1 MEVWFGQWVR
11 EVLCLSIQK
20 RLALVAACL
29 FLASCSQREA
39 VTSIYEGLEQVA
51 AAERAFETEQEP
63 IMLLEKKEKVL
74 YDTILSL
81 GLHDTA
87 ERQELAIKAEESLE
101 ERECHLA
108 RERSG
113 LYEAKKTF
121 AKVLPLFDGLEEDRL
136 KGCGA
141 LLTRAMQDR
150 YGIYEQLY
158 AQYERAL
165 QKDREL
171 YDLLQSDAISFRQI
185 QKQIEDINREYEQ
198 VLQLNQL
205 FNSYTEQYNMKKEE
219 FYKSA
224 GLHIRRQQL

>member
-1 MEVWFGQWVR
+1 MR

-20 RLALVAACL
+20 GLTLVVACL
-29 FLASCSQREA
+29 LLACCSQREA
-39 VTSIYEGLEQVA
+39 VTSIYEGLERVA
-51 AAERAFETEQEP
+51 SAERAFETEQEP
-63 IMLLEKKEKVL
+63 LVLLEKKEKAL
-74 YDTILSL
+74 YETILSL

-87 ERQELAIKAEESLE
+87 KRQELAIKAEESLE
-101 ERECHLA
+101 EREQHLM

-121 AKVLPLFDGLEEDRL
+121 AKVLPLFEEIEENSL
-136 KGCGA
+136 KGCA
-141 LLTRAMQDR
+141 VPLTRTMQAR
-150 YGIYEQLY
+150 YGVYEQLY

-185 QKQIEDINREYEQ
+185 QKQIEEINREYEQ
-198 VLQLNQL
+198 VLQLNRL
-205 FNSYTEQYNMKKEE
+205 FNNYTEQYNVKKEK

-224 GLHIRRQQL
+224 GLHIKRERL

>member
-1 MEVWFGQWVR
+1 MR

-20 RLALVAACL
+20 GLALVAVCL

-39 VTSIYEGLEQVA
+39 VTGIYEGLEQVA
-51 AAERAFETEQEP
+51 AAERTFETEQEP
-63 IMLLEKKEKVL
+63 LVLLEKKEKVL
-74 YDTILSL
+74 YETILSL

-87 ERQELAIKAEESLE
+87 KRQELAIKAEQSLE
-101 ERECHLA
+101 ERERHLM

-113 LYEAKKTF
+113 LYKAKRTF
-121 AKVLPLFDGLEEDRL
+121 AKVLPLFKEIEEDSL
-136 KGCGA
+136 KGCSA
-141 LLTRAMQDR
+141 LLIRAMQDR

-158 AQYERAL
+158 VKYERAL

-171 YDLLQSDAISFRQI
+171 YDLLQSEAISFRQI

-198 VLQLNQL
+198 VLQLNRS
-205 FNSYTEQYNMKKEE
+205 FNNYTEQYNVKKEE

-224 GLHIRRQQL
+224 GLYIKRERL

>member
-1 MEVWFGQWVR
+1 MS
-11 EVLCLSIQK
+11 LQK
-20 RLALVAACL
+20 RLALAAACL
-29 FLASCSQREA
+29 LLASCSQREA

-51 AAERAFETEQEP
+51 AAEQTFETEQEP
-63 IMLLEKKEKVL
+63 IVLLEKKEKVL
-74 YDTILSL
+74 YETILSL

-87 ERQELAIKAEESLE
+87 ERQQLAIKAEESLE
-101 ERECHLA
+101 ERERHLA
-108 RERSG
+108 LERSG

-121 AKVLPLFDGLEEDRL
+121 SKVLPLFEELEEDRL

-165 QKDREL
+165 QKDHEL

-185 QKQIEDINREYEQ
+185 QKQIEDINREYER
-198 VLQLNQL
+198 VLQLNQS
-205 FNSYTEQYNMKKEE
+205 FNNYTEQYNVKKEE
-219 FYKSA
+219 FYKIA